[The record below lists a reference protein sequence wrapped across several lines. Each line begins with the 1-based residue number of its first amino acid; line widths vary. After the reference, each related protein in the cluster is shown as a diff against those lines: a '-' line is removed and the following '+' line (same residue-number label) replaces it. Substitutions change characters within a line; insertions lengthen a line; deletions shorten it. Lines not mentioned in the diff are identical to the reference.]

1 MNRVS
6 VIIPTFNSAVLVT
19 AAVESA
25 LAQTAPPMEVIV
37 VDDGSTDDT
46 RERLSAYG
54 NRIRYLHQQNR
65 GVAAARNSGLRE
77 AQGEFIAFL
86 DADDVWHPRKL
97 EMQITAMAANPDLRL
112 LGTSIFD
119 WPTDRIGDVYGAGAI
134 HRVAWRKLAV
144 KNYFATSSVM
154 VRRTALLQV
163 GEFDTALQG
172 PEDHDLWLRIAETG
186 GAVANLG
193 FPLTGYR
200 DTPGSLSRQA
210 QTMRAG
216 MRQILRNLDQ
226 RAAWGGRRWLR
237 RKAYGY
243 CDYSCAYMAG
253 AAGLPG
259 RALGD
264 LARSMLWYPLPYHR
278 SEVRFPLARLRMLP
292 MNLARLL
299 RLRRN

>member
-1 MNRVS
+1 VNRVA

-19 AAVESA
+19 AAVNSA
-25 LAQTAPPMEVIV
+25 LAQTLPPTEILV

-46 RERLSAYG
+46 RERLSVYG
-54 NRIRYLHQQNR
+54 NRIRYLHQVNR
-65 GVAAARNSGLRE
+65 GVAAARNLGLRE
-77 AQGEFIAFL
+77 AQAEFVAFL

-97 EMQITAMAANPDLRL
+97 EVQIAAMAANSEVCL
-112 LGTSIFD
+112 LGTSVFN
-119 WPTDRIGDVYGAGAI
+119 WPTERIGDVHGAGDVN
-134 HRVAWRKLAV
+134 RVAWRKLAV
-144 KNYFATSSVM
+144 KNYFVTSSVM
-154 VRRTALLQV
+154 LRRTALDQV

-172 PEDHDLWLRIAETG
+172 PEDHDLWLRIAETA
-186 GAVANLG
+186 AVANLDL
-193 FPLTGYR
+193 PLTGYR

-216 MRQILRNLDQ
+216 MRQILRKLDQ
-226 RAAWGGRRWLR
+226 REAWGGRRWLR

-264 LARSMLWYPLPYHR
+264 LARSMLWYPLPYER